1 MPVKKHIPNA
11 ITSLNLLSGCIG
23 ILLAFHENQVAWAAV
38 MIGFA
43 ALFDFLDGLAARVL
57 HVKSDIGK
65 ELDSLADVVSFGVLP
80 GVLVYLML
88 ADISTNK
95 LLPFAGF
102 IIPIFSA
109 LRLAKF
115 NLDTR
120 QTESFLGL
128 PVPANAI
135 FWSGVTL
142 LGFAQTGSR
151 LNDMM
156 KATFSQPF
164 IIVLFV
170 IMLSLLLVSEL
181 PMFNLKFKNL
191 GWNGNEI
198 RYGFLGSAVVLTALL
213 GVGALPVI
221 IMLYVLISIIAKLR
235 SNNIVG

>member
-11 ITSLNLLSGCIG
+11 ITCLNLLSGCIG
-23 ILLAFHENQVAWAAV
+23 ILLALHLNQVALAAV

-43 ALFDFLDGLAARVL
+43 ALFDFFDGLVARIL

-65 ELDSLADVVSFGVLP
+65 ELDSLADVISFGVLP
-80 GVLVYLML
+80 GVLVYVML
-88 ADISTNK
+88 STISTNFYV
-95 LLPFAGF
+95 PFIGF
-102 IIPIFSA
+102 TIPVFSA

-120 QTESFLGL
+120 QTETFLGL

-135 FWSGVTL
+135 FWAGVTL
-142 LGFAQTGSR
+142 LDFTLTNNSAN
-151 LNDMM
+151 LMM
-156 KATFSQPF
+156 KQAFKQPF
-164 IIVLFV
+164 VIIIFTV
-170 IMLSLLLVSEL
+170 MLSFLLVSEL

-191 GWNGNEI
+191 GWEGNEI

-221 IMLYVLISIIAKLR
+221 ILLYVLISIIAKLR
-235 SNNIVG
+235 SNDRVG